1 MRKNSFSGKG
11 VKNVFVVY
19 EVKGLNLDAL
29 INVAKKRGVDL
40 YDVKKTSNKRLI
52 VSVSFAKSE
61 IFFAIAKEL
70 CYNIKKVREKGR
82 GYPLLAISRSFGLI
96 IGAVLFCLLIFFA
109 NDFVFAFDFCG
120 SGSVYKKQVKQYLS
134 DNGVK
139 EMARFS
145 SIDLSKLEDGILA
158 DNKNL
163 SFVSLV
169 KRGNTL
175 VIELVV
181 AEDEVQKLNGNVY
194 QMTADEDGVIE
205 EIKVYRGTALVSIG
219 DKVNAGDVLVDGY
232 AVIKEQTIK
241 INVLATAIL
250 KVQKTFRFVLPIENG
265 DDQALALVEGM
276 LSDVEI
282 TGATIT
288 KRPYEKEY
296 EYEVTVYYRRIIYAG

>member
-1 MRKNSFSGKG
+1 MRENSFGGKG
-11 VKNVFVVY
+11 VKNVYVVY

-40 YDVKKTSNKRLI
+40 YDVKKISNKRLI

-70 CYNIKKVREKGR
+70 CYNIKKLREKGK
-82 GYPLLAISRSFGLI
+82 GYPLLALGRSFGLI
-96 IGAVLFCLLIFFA
+96 IGAVLFCCLIFFA
-109 NDFVFAFDFCG
+109 NDLLFAFDFCG

-145 SIDLSKLEDGILA
+145 SMDLKRLEDGILA

-181 AEDEVQKLNGNVY
+181 AEEEVQKLNGNVY

-205 EIKVYRGTALVSIG
+205 EIKVYRGTAQVDVG
-219 DKVNAGDVLVDGY
+219 DKVYAGDVLVDGY
-232 AVIKEQTIK
+232 AVIKEQTVK
-241 INVLATAIL
+241 INVLATVKL
-250 KVQKTFRFVLPIENG
+250 KVAFLFV
-265 DDQALALVEGM
+265 
-276 LSDVEI
+276 
-282 TGATIT
+282 THH
-288 KRPYEKEY
+288 
-296 EYEVTVYYRRIIYAG
+296 